1 MKKMKSMVLTGIRQM
16 EMIEVPM
23 PEIKN
28 DNDVLIKMDRVGV
41 CGSDLHYYTEGKI
54 GSQVVEYPF
63 PVGHEG
69 AGTVVATGPAVSN
82 VKVGDTIAIEPAMP
96 CWNCDQCKAGR
107 PHTCRKLRFLGCPG
121 QADGCLSEYIV
132 MPDTSCFKL
141 EEGMIPDD
149 GALSEPLA
157 IGVYAVR
164 QSIPMDNAAVG
175 ILGFG
180 PIGMSVLL
188 PAQAQGAKKIF
199 VTDKIEERLQIA
211 RKAGAIYAG
220 NPDKQDVVGEI
231 KAIEPNSLDV
241 VFECC
246 GKQEA
251 IENAIDLLKP
261 GGKLMIIGI
270 PEFDRWSF
278 RVDDGRHKEITIT
291 NVRRQNDALEPTLG
305 MLRDKVFDAHQMVT
319 HRFNFD
325 KTKEAFDLVDK
336 YADGVMKAM
345 IDF

>member
-1 MKKMKSMVLTGIRQM
+1 MK
-16 EMIEVPM
+16 MIDVPD
-23 PEIKN
+23 PKIKN
-28 DNDVLIKMDRVGV
+28 QNDVLIKMERVGV
-41 CGSDLHYYTEGKI
+41 CGSDIHYYTTGKI

-69 AGTVVATGPAVSN
+69 AGTVIEVGSLVTNVS
-82 VKVGDTIAIEPAMP
+82 VGDKIAIEPAMP
-96 CWNCDQCKAGR
+96 CWECDQCKAGR

-132 MPDTSCFKL
+132 MPDSSCFKL
-141 EEGMIPDD
+141 EENMILDD

-157 IGVYAVR
+157 IGVYAIK
-164 QSIPMDNAAVG
+164 QSIPMKAASVG

-180 PIGMSVLL
+180 PIGMSVML
-188 PAQAQGAKKIF
+188 PALAEGAESIF
-199 VTDKIEERLQIA
+199 VTDKIAERLA
-211 RKAGAIYAG
+211 KAEQMGAKYAG
-220 NPDKQDVVGEI
+220 NPDNEDVVSNITELQ
-231 KAIEPNSLDV
+231 PNMLDV

-251 IENAIDLLKP
+251 IDNAFDLLKP

-270 PEFDRWSF
+270 PEFDHWSIP
-278 RVDDGRHKEITIT
+278 VDKGRHKEITIT
-291 NVRRQNDALEPTLG
+291 NVRRQNHALEPTLE
-305 MLRDKVFDAHQMVT
+305 MMKNKVLDAHQMVT
-319 HRFNFD
+319 HRFSFD
-325 KTKEAFDLVDK
+325 QTKEAFDLVDN